1 MLSTF
6 WTWQRRAVLERS
18 WFELM
23 DSRVVLHLPLST
35 SSSVQEAPSLQTLV
49 FLNPGKDLVRLVEP
63 QMLFAHKILH
73 H

>member
-1 MLSTF
+1 
-6 WTWQRRAVLERS
+6 
-18 WFELM
+18 M